1 MLMPLLQTIL
11 TSAVEYRKYNLGV
24 YGIELPIQDPWT
36 AQTQTIDFIVQLF
49 ELTTKVVDASA
60 SGVGMDDGSVAVRDI
75 PRMQLAELASVLFAC
90 CHERLE
96 WLRRS
101 VYYLGLVSLVK
112 VDVQSAR
119 LPQIPPV
126 PRASGRSSRTG
137 STAFDPRF

>member
-1 MLMPLLQTIL
+1 M

-60 SGVGMDDGSVAVRDI
+60 SGVDAESVAVRDI

-96 WLRRS
+96 WLRRY
-101 VYYLGLVSLVK
+101 VYFVMM
-112 VDVQSAR
+112 
-119 LPQIPPV
+119 
-126 PRASGRSSRTG
+126 
-137 STAFDPRF
+137 FD